1 MDWIDVYGDK
11 RRFELK
17 EDNQV
22 LTILEFV
29 DDVYVG
35 RDCLTKLDFIIRV
48 GSYLKYHLNE
58 VDVEELARR
67 ADRELSK
74 NWVSKAESLS
84 KAISG
89 LEMGREVIVTDYA
102 IGQAVH
108 IVEYSREKEGYV
120 IFQARFKGVCQEDY
134 RLLNMFETIG
144 GEQDVFMEPKDSD
157 KIFVRHDAAVR
168 ECVSLNEGLRKGK

>member
-1 MDWIDVYGDK
+1 MEWIDIYEDK
-11 RRFELK
+11 RRFELREGK
-17 EDNQV
+17 QGFA
-22 LTILEFV
+22 ILELV
-29 DDVYVG
+29 SGVYVC
-35 RDCLTKLDFIIRV
+35 RDSLTKNDFFFDMW
-48 GSYLKYHLNE
+48 SYKYNSTE
-58 VDVEELARR
+58 MDTSELFKR
-67 ADRELSK
+67 AEAKLLE
-74 NWVSKAESLS
+74 NWISKAESLS
-84 KAISG
+84 KAIAG
-89 LEMGREVIVTDYA
+89 LKMGREVIVTDYA

-168 ECVSLNEGLRKGK
+168 ECVSLNESLRKGK